1 MHAESVMSAVFAL
14 DALRSQGRSERSPE
28 PSGSPDSTMKTWLR
42 AARLRTLPLSCSG
55 VVLGGGLAASEGAFR
70 PLVFVLSVLT
80 AVLLQILSNF
90 ANDYG
95 DAMKGA
101 DGPNRVGPK
110 RSVASGAVSPRAMFR
125 AVAIMSVLCLI
136 SGVALLAVS
145 FGTDW
150 VRWGVFLVLGI
161 GGIAAAIMYTM
172 GKRPYG
178 YRGYGD
184 FFVFVFFGLVAVA
197 GAYALYGAPLT
208 RLPGLPACAAGFFAT
223 AVLNIN
229 NVRDMENDLA
239 NGKETLAL
247 RLGPHRARVYHLT
260 LIGLGLA
267 CWIIWLIATHRWWGL
282 VFLLAAAPLARSAW
296 LVYSSLRPAVLDAQ
310 LRVTSLSA
318 GFLNIVMALVL
329 PWL

>member
-1 MHAESVMSAVFAL
+1 MNNHASPVS
-14 DALRSQGRSERSPE
+14 SGRVRV
-28 PSGSPDSTMKTWLR
+28 WLR

-55 VVLGGGLAASEGAFR
+55 VVLGGGLAAAEGAFR

-80 AVLLQILSNF
+80 AILLQILSNF

-95 DAMKGA
+95 DAVKGA
-101 DGPNRVGPK
+101 DGPGRVGPK
-110 RSVASGAVSPRAMFR
+110 RSVASGELSARAMFQ
-125 AVAIMSVLCLI
+125 AVLFMAGLSLAT
-136 SGVALLAVS
+136 GVSLLGVS
-145 FGTDW
+145 FGTDLT
-150 VRWGVFLVLGI
+150 RWAVFGALGLASIVAAVL
-161 GGIAAAIMYTM
+161 YTM
-172 GKRPYG
+172 GKHPYG

-208 RLPGLPACAAGFFAT
+208 RLPSLPACAAGFFAT

-229 NVRDMENDLA
+229 NIRDMENDFA

-247 RLGPHRARVYHLT
+247 RLGPHRARVYHLA

-267 CWIIWLIATHRWWGL
+267 CWVIWLIATHRWWGL
-282 VFLLAAAPLARSAW
+282 VLLVAAVPLVRSAW
-296 LVYSSLRPAVLDAQ
+296 LVYGSLRPAVLDAQ
-310 LRVTSLSA
+310 LRATSLAA
-318 GFLNIVMALVL
+318 GFLNLIMALAL

>member
-1 MHAESVMSAVFAL
+1 MNNNTSSVPT
-14 DALRSQGRSERSPE
+14 GRVRV
-28 PSGSPDSTMKTWLR
+28 WLR

-55 VVLGGGLAASEGAFR
+55 VVLGGGLAAAEEAFR
-70 PLVFVLSVLT
+70 LPVFGLSVLT

-95 DAMKGA
+95 DAAKGA
-101 DGPNRVGPK
+101 DGPGRVGPL
-110 RSVASGAVSPRAMFR
+110 RSVASGELTARAMFR
-125 AVAIMSVLCLI
+125 AVLLMAGLSLA
-136 SGVALLAVS
+136 SGLALLGVS
-145 FGTDW
+145 FGTDPA
-150 VRWGVFLVLGI
+150 RWGAFLVLGLASI
-161 GGIAAAIMYTM
+161 VAAVLYTM
-172 GKRPYG
+172 GKHPYG

-197 GAYALYGAPLT
+197 GSYALYGASLT

-229 NVRDMENDLA
+229 NIRDMENDRA

-247 RLGPHRARVYHLT
+247 RLGPHRARVYHLA

-267 CWIIWLIATHRWWGL
+267 CWVVWLIATRRWWGL
-282 VFLLAAAPLARSAW
+282 ALLAAAVPLVRSAW
-296 LVYSSLRPAVLDAQ
+296 LVYGSLRPAVLDAQ
-310 LRVTSLSA
+310 LRATSLAA
-318 GFLNIVMALVL
+318 GFFNIIMALAL